1 MNSTNWPAPNVWV
14 FIELQNEYTYENKK
28 ANKKLHQTQQQI
40 NFTQRKTRKK
50 ELEKKIRN
58 LSSHGYNLQ
67 LLKLQLPLGRSYLL
81 YLHLKDRER

>member
-14 FIELQNEYTYENKK
+14 FIELQNEYAYENKK

-50 ELEKKIRN
+50 ELEKKFVISRLTATICN
-58 LSSHGYNLQ
+58 CLNCNYHWDGHIY
-67 LLKLQLPLGRSYLL
+67 YIFI
-81 YLHLKDRER
+81 